1 MKTTIRNRSAA
12 LGIATVAGLAGI
24 GLASGP
30 ALADSPDLA
39 DSASQTASS
48 VADPQSTTYPEDSGD
63 YADAFVIAWGNDNTD
78 RVKDLSS
85 DKASDALEQHG
96 SDEVTHWNRMGGDGA
111 AGTIYVDYENT
122 VTGEKMS
129 VAVSNVDPSDGGH
142 KGEAHAVRNFQFDD

>member
-1 MKTTIRNRSAA
+1 MKNTIRNRAAA

-39 DSASQTASS
+39 DSASQTANS
-48 VADPQSTTYPEDSGD
+48 AAAPQSTTYPEDAGD
-63 YADAFVIAWGNDNTD
+63 YADSFVIAWGNDNTD
-78 RVKDLSS
+78 RVKDFSTE
-85 DKASDALEQHG
+85 KVVDALEQHG
-96 SDEVTHWNRMGGDGA
+96 SDEVTHWAQVGGDGA

-129 VAVSNVDPSDGGH
+129 VAVSNLDPSDGGH
-142 KGEAHAVRNFQFDD
+142 KGEAHAVRNVQFTD